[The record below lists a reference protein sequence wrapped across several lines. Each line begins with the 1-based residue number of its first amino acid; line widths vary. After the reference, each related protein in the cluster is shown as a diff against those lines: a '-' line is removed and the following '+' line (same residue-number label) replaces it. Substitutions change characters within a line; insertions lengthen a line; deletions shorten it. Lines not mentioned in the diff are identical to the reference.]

1 MYTRMALMNIG
12 SKLAGPV
19 AARPGDA
26 PLFGMAVAVAAFFTL
41 NVMSL
46 FAKLLSE
53 THHVADIAFWRNL
66 IAFTL
71 FLALML
77 ALGRRRDLLKIRS
90 KPRIIVT
97 RSVMGTVSVLL
108 IFGAFSLLPMANA
121 TALIFTSAL
130 FTPFFGYFVLGE
142 RVGPYRWSAIAVG
155 FIGVLIVAQPSGGGW
170 NALGVALGL
179 TGAVLNS
186 SLATMLRHLGES
198 ESPDT
203 MTFYFLLI
211 GLVGLA
217 PAMPFVASPPS
228 WDEFWLLAGLG
239 VSGAAMPLLIAT
251 AFKYAPAALVAP
263 FNYTQMIWATLFG
276 WAIFSEVPESNI
288 LIGSAIIIGSSLI
301 VILRE
306 HIVARRAK
314 TRGPGSAE
322 QALIE
327 GDSQ

>member
-1 MYTRMALMNIG
+1 MNTG
-12 SKLAGPV
+12 SRLDRPV

-26 PLFGMAVAVAAFFTL
+26 PLFGMAVAVAAFFSL

-66 IAFTL
+66 IAFSL
-71 FLALML
+71 FLVLMGV
-77 ALGRRRDLLKIRS
+77 LGRGRDILTIRS
-90 KPRIIVT
+90 KPRILIT
-97 RSVMGTVSVLL
+97 RSIMGTLSVLL
-108 IFGAFSLLPMANA
+108 LFGAFSLLPMANA

-130 FTPFFGYFVLGE
+130 FTPIFGYFVLGE

-155 FIGVLIVAQPSGGGW
+155 FAGVLIVAQPGGGGW
-170 NALGVALGL
+170 HPLGVALGL
-179 TGAVLNS
+179 TAAVVNS
-186 SLATMLRHLGES
+186 SLATMLRHLGKS

-203 MTFYFLLI
+203 MTFYFLAI
-211 GLVGLA
+211 GLLVLT
-217 PAMPFVASPPS
+217 PAMPFVATPPT
-228 WDEFWLLAGLG
+228 WQEAGLLAGLG
-239 VSGAAMPLLIAT
+239 ISGVAMPLLIAT

-276 WAIFSEVPESNI
+276 FTIFGEVPESNI
-288 LIGSAIIIGSSLI
+288 LLGSAIIIGSSLI

-306 HIVARRAK
+306 HYIARRAR

-327 GDSQ
+327 DNDAS

>member
-1 MYTRMALMNIG
+1 MNIG
-12 SKLAGPV
+12 LRLSGPV

-26 PLFGMAVAVAAFFTL
+26 PLFGMAAAVAAFFSL

-46 FAKLLSE
+46 LAKLLSE

-66 IAFTL
+66 IAFPL
-71 FLALML
+71 FLLLMV
-77 ALGRRRDLLKIRS
+77 ALGRSDIRKIQS
-90 KPRIIVT
+90 KPRILIT
-97 RSVMGTVSVLL
+97 RAIMGTVSVLL
-108 IFGAFSLLPMANA
+108 VFGAFSLLPMANA

-130 FTPFFGYFVLGE
+130 FTPVFGYFALGE
-142 RVGPYRWSAIAVG
+142 RVGPYRWSAIGVG
-155 FIGVLIVAQPSGGGW
+155 FIGVMIVAQPGGGW
-170 NALGVALGL
+170 NVLGVALGL
-179 TGAVLNS
+179 TAAVVNS
-186 SLATMLRHLGES
+186 SLATMLRHLGKS

-211 GLVGLA
+211 GLVALA
-217 PAMPFVASPPS
+217 PAMPFVATPPS
-228 WDEFWLLAGLG
+228 WDEAWLLAGLG
-239 VSGAAMPLLIAT
+239 LSGTAMPLLIAT

-276 WAIFSEVPESNI
+276 FAIFNEMPERNI

-327 GDSQ
+327 GE